1 MTKFKQAF
9 NITLLTIV
17 FGWLSILS
25 CWAQQTFA
33 PSLFDEDEDTTL
45 IWEADSSHFQT
56 NDSIHI
62 PTPEALQAPDSSSA
76 SALQPEIPQPLQPE
90 FVRVAYSEDL
100 PETLKFG
107 TFSFYLNSNI
117 HYQHVSQFRTEE
129 GLAQY
134 IEGWKHER
142 DLKRILAQTDSLR
155 KIYDN
160 IFFDEEREKVA
171 QQLLDNEMQV
181 MNNSQLPEASF
192 IKAREAELNWWKT
205 APREEFQ
212 KFSEESSQ
220 LPSFIESLRPKPVP
234 PPPPVIETLPTDS
247 ASIRN
252 DSLAVQPTPAP
263 VAPKTESTVTYKV
276 QIGTFTKTV
285 PPQTQKKFDKLAILR
300 RIDQTTDENGTLIF
314 SVGELNRFNDAVN
327 LQNQIRQEGIKDAFV
342 VSYLNGKRIPLND
355 AKKISEK

>member
-56 NDSIHI
+56 DYSIHI
-62 PTPEALQAPDSSSA
+62 PTPKALQAPDSSSA

-134 IEGWKHER
+134 IEGWKQEQN
-142 DLKRILAQTDSLR
+142 LKRILAQTDSLR

-181 MNNSQLPEASF
+181 MNNCQLPEASYV
-192 IKAREAELNWWKT
+192 KAREAELNWWKT

-220 LPSFIESLRPKPVP
+220 LASFIESLRPKPVP
-234 PPPPVIETLPTDS
+234 PTPPVIETLPTDS

-252 DSLAVQPTPAP
+252 DSLSVRPTPAP
-263 VAPKTESTVTYKV
+263 VAPQTESTVIYKV

-285 PPQTQKKFDKLAILR
+285 PPQTQKKFDKLAVLR
-300 RIDQTTDENGTLIF
+300 RIDQTTDEKGTLIF

-342 VSYLNGKRIPLND
+342 VSYLNGKRIPLNE

>member
-56 NDSIHI
+56 DDSIHI

-100 PETLKFG
+100 PEALKFG
-107 TFSFYLNSNI
+107 IFSFYLNSNI

-134 IEGWKHER
+134 IEGWKQEQN
-142 DLKRILAQTDSLR
+142 LKRILAQTDSLR

-181 MNNSQLPEASF
+181 MNNSQLPEASYV
-192 IKAREAELNWWKT
+192 KAREAELNWWKT

-220 LPSFIESLRPKPVP
+220 LASFIESLRPKPVP

-252 DSLAVQPTPAP
+252 DSLAVRPTPAP
-263 VAPKTESTVTYKV
+263 VAPQTESTVIYKV

-285 PPQTQKKFDKLAILR
+285 PPQTQKKFDKLAVLR
-300 RIDQTTDENGTLIF
+300 RIDQTTDEKGTLIF
-314 SVGELNRFNDAVN
+314 SVGELNHFNDAVN
-327 LQNQIRQEGIKDAFV
+327 MQNQIRQEGIKDAFV
-342 VSYLNGKRIPLND
+342 VSYLNGKRIPLNE

>member
-1 MTKFKQAF
+1 MTKFKQVF

-17 FGWLSILS
+17 FGWLPILS
-25 CWAQQTFA
+25 CWAQQAIA
-33 PSLFDEDEDTTL
+33 PSVIEADEDSTL
-45 IWEADSSHFQT
+45 IWEADSTHFLT
-56 NDSIHI
+56 DDSIQ
-62 PTPEALQAPDSSSA
+62 ALQPEPLQMPDSSSTTTP
-76 SALQPEIPQPLQPE
+76 QPEAPQPSGPA
-90 FVRVAYSEDL
+90 FIRVPYSSDL
-100 PETLKFG
+100 PEALKLE

-117 HYQHVSQFRTEE
+117 HYQHISQFRTTE

-142 DLKRILAQTDSLR
+142 DLKRIAVQTDSLR
-155 KIYDN
+155 KQYDD

-171 QQLLDNEMQV
+171 QQLLENEMYTL
-181 MNNSQLPEASF
+181 NNSQLPETSF

-212 KFSEESSQ
+212 KVNDENSQ
-220 LPSFIESLRPKPVP
+220 MASFIESLKPKPVP
-234 PPPPVIETLPTDS
+234 PPAPVVETLPTDS
-247 ASIRN
+247 ASIGN
-252 DSLAVQPTPAP
+252 DSLAVRPKPAP
-263 VAPKTESTVTYKV
+263 VTPPSESTVVYKV

-285 PPQTQKKFDKLAILR
+285 PPQTQKKFDKLAVLR
-300 RIDQTTDENGTLIF
+300 RIDQTTDENGTLVF

-355 AKKISEK
+355 AKKLTE